1 MANAAPA
8 QTSQPL
14 STPAATTTI
23 VESAST
29 TTGNNKE
36 ERESISN
43 AVASL
48 PPAQVSL
55 TIE

>member
-1 MANAAPA
+1 LP
-8 QTSQPL
+8 
-14 STPAATTTI
+14 STATI
-23 VESAST
+23 AESAST
-29 TTGNNKE
+29 SGNNKE

-55 TIE
+55 FK